1 MLFQSQ
7 ESSRLSGAQT
17 VSQTVLLAKTLQI
30 NWLYTEW
37 VNKVGRP
44 VIARLTVW
52 LANQSQASL
61 LMVQQFTVRSVLG

>member
-7 ESSRLSGAQT
+7 ESSRLSEAQT
-17 VSQTVLLAKTLQI
+17 VSQTVFLSKNLQI

-44 VIARLTVW
+44 VIARLEVW
-52 LANQSQASL
+52 LVNQSPASL
-61 LMVQQFTVRSVLG
+61 LMVQQFTVRLVLG

>member
-52 LANQSQASL
+52 LANQSQVSL